1 VQQLTAPWCPGH
13 DAMQCLATFRLST
26 SPLHRHCYSSHQD
39 ELRARPVRTRIAGQ
53 VRVRA
58 MQAGQT
64 RSCGARTH
72 THKHPRTE
80 TRAHTHKHPCARAHT
95 QAPAHRD
102 VCGRLTRNL
111 RSCPTLRL
119 PPAPSSQHS
128 FGQLKI
134 VNRPTPQT
142 SALFSGPHGLSASLG
157 TS

>member
-1 VQQLTAPWCPGH
+1 MVG
-13 DAMQCLATFRLST
+13 LATFRLST
-26 SPLHRHCYSSHQD
+26 SPLHRHCYWSQQD
-39 ELRARPVRTRIAGQ
+39 DLRTRIAGQ

-64 RSCGARTH
+64 RSCGAR
-72 THKHPRTE
+72 
-80 TRAHTHKHPCARAHT
+80 ANT

-102 VCGRLTRNL
+102 ACGRLTRNL

-119 PPAPSSQHS
+119 SPPPRPPSQHS

-142 SALFSGPHGLSASLG
+142 SALFSGPHGLRVFGDLMSNISG
-157 TS
+157 TRGRPDMRFCVCGSPSEDHQGKTADIFIP